1 MPRPALVAAVLLTCV
16 AAAGCTLDSDPAA
29 DSLGRATGSAVDPAA
44 DAITLG
50 PAEPDA
56 PTIEFFA
63 PIETDFEVTGPTA
76 LKPGVVNITLT
87 SEGNHNL
94 ALTGP
99 GLPVALL
106 WGTLAGEPENDLT
119 HSVRLREGV
128 YTYYCAVPG
137 HRNAGMV
144 GTIEVNATGTAS
156 SSTASPAASPGA
168 SVAASPG
175 ASVAASPAA

>member
-1 MPRPALVAAVLLTCV
+1 MRRPVLVAAVLLTS
-16 AAAGCTLDSDPAA
+16 ATATGCTLDSDPAA
-29 DSLGRATGSAVDPAA
+29 DSLGRAARGVVSPAA
-44 DAITLG
+44 DAITLE
-50 PAEPDA
+50 PAAPGA

-63 PIETDFEVTGPTA
+63 PIETEFEVTGPTA
-76 LKPGVVNITLT
+76 VKPGVVNISLT

-94 ALTGP
+94 ALAGP

-137 HRNAGMV
+137 HRSAGMV
-144 GTIEVNATGTAS
+144 GTIEVNATGTPS
-156 SSTASPAASPGA
+156 SPRATPSAAPTA
-168 SVAASPG
+168 SVAA
-175 ASVAASPAA
+175 